1 MTRNYPQKSK
11 LKEGKQKKALHA
23 ENCSCSFSFLHP
35 FVGREGV
42 GSPSLCH
49 ASVRSSL
56 TLVRC
61 DCHRPGKMSRC
72 RVPGANTPG
81 WALDA
86 FKHISSLLFIERLP
100 RRQQSAKKKSV
111 IAAGCLPLASAL
123 KRRQRAPGVRHVRS
137 GKV

>member
-11 LKEGKQKKALHA
+11 LREGKQKTALHA
-23 ENCSCSFSFLHP
+23 ENHSCRFSFLHP
-35 FVGREGV
+35 FVGAGGEV
-42 GSPSLCH
+42 LGSLCCH
-49 ASVRSSL
+49 ASVRSGL

-61 DCHRPGKMSRC
+61 DCHRLGKMSRC

-81 WALDA
+81 WAPDA
-86 FKHISSLLFIERLP
+86 FKHISLFFLFLERLP
-100 RRQQSAKKKSV
+100 RRQQSAKKKQRQSV

-123 KRRQRAPGVRHVRS
+123 KPGVRHVQS